1 MSSGYDFSVS
11 TYAPDGQIFQIEYA
25 KKAIENA
32 PLTLGIKCKDGIVLG
47 HMHLIQ
53 NQLVKY
59 TSKSKVY
66 GRNGLIDG
74 TSISTTISQVRPIS
88 KNAIMSW
95 SGIYADGLAML
106 ADAKSIADNHKER
119 YGIDA
124 HGRALVDQMLFSTH
138 QYITYSHLRPYG
150 CTSLIATED
159 YLGMLEPDAT
169 CYGYRAIACGKGN
182 NLAMTELEKISSSE
196 SSCDVTVNDAIKLVA
211 EM

>member
-11 TYAPDGQIFQIEYA
+11 TYAPDGQVFQVEYA
-25 KKAIENA
+25 KKAIESA
-32 PLTLGIKCKDGIVLG
+32 PLTLGIKCKDGVVVG

-59 TSKSKVY
+59 TTKTNVY
-66 GRNGLIDG
+66 GKNGIQKG
-74 TSISTTISQVRPIS
+74 TSIVPTISQVHPIS
-88 KNAIMSW
+88 SHAIMSW
-95 SGIYADGLAML
+95 SGIYADGLAIL
-106 ADAKSIADNHKER
+106 DDAKEKAHSYEEN
-119 YGIDA
+119 YGIPI
-124 HGRALVDQMLFSTH
+124 HGQALCDQLVFQSH

-150 CTSLIATED
+150 CTAILATSE

-182 NLAMTELEKISSSE
+182 NFAVTELEKLPAVGVK
-196 SSCDVTVNDAIKLVA
+196 CDITVAEAIKITA